1 MKTLAPIHRRGVC
14 RVGSLLLFALLF
26 SSTAAALQAQG
37 SAVRVETFSLR
48 LNGEVVVENPRGATR
63 IESWDFQT
71 VRVVAEKKGPAGS
84 SIESGELVLMGAQ
97 NSVIVQCRQGSGRI
111 DLTIYVPNSVRLQMT
126 GGVWP
131 VDIGGSFASAVVDTT
146 SGSIAYRL
154 PSNDDARVAMRSAL
168 GTVRSTFPLTAVE
181 RIGTHSLQ
189 GQTGSGASQVILNSQ
204 NGNVTLTPGPHSAA
218 VAKASRTEISGSAA
232 NTQASR
238 STTSAES
245 ETGRQTSVVQRAP
258 GTSPPMKRDPA
269 QQDDPAAS
277 DPVAT
282 RQAVQSNGSVVFARS
297 DRSDDSSMTQTR
309 GPLTRPRSERKT
321 SSGDSGLKV
330 RIIPSNAPPR
340 SSQDA
345 ASGSVFDQAT
355 DEEDAQ
361 KGSQSS
367 AKRTASGASGAAAPT
382 YPASGSVVF
391 GGSDRSA
398 DGSTKASVGP
408 LERERQVRNTGGG
421 NSGLR
426 VRIIPA
432 NAPPGPSR
440 DSSTVFDQRDETAQ
454 EPAASGTSTRAPS
467 QTGQGARTD
476 DQVRPAGN
484 GRRGDS
490 TASTADEI
498 ASTNSPRSAPPVLRN
513 SREEDSS
520 NPPVPADVETRAK
533 SPDEEAIVLK
543 AALVNLNVSVT
554 NRSGVAL
561 ANLKKED
568 FQVAENSEPQKI
580 EFFQPTT
587 APFNLVLALDLSGSI
602 KDKLDVVKSAA
613 LRFIDVVGP
622 QDKVAVVTFTD
633 EIRVVSQLTND
644 REELKRRIKAVDR
657 SQGGTAFYEALW
669 FSLMDTLR
677 GTRGQRNSIVV
688 MTDGVD
694 SSLDRYNPME
704 SRVSFNQLARR
715 LEESDVIVFPIYLD
729 TEYEEVFE
737 RGNSSSEAYAI
748 ARDQLERIGELTG
761 GQMFK
766 AEKVGDLSG
775 VYKQVAAAIRTVYS
789 VGYYPTNPERDG
801 TFRRVRV
808 GVNRADAAVRTRKG
822 YYAK

>member
-1 MKTLAPIHRRGVC
+1 MKTLAPTNRRGV
-14 RVGSLLLFALLF
+14 RRARSFLLFAF
-26 SSTAAALQAQG
+26 VFVTAAATLRAQG
-37 SAVRVETFSLR
+37 SAVRVETFSLK
-48 LNGEVVVENPRGATR
+48 LNGEVLVENPRGATR
-63 IESWDFQT
+63 VESWAYQT

-84 SIESGELVLMGAQ
+84 SIEPGELVLMGAQ
-97 NSVIVQCRQGSGRI
+97 NSVIVQCKQGPGRI
-111 DLTIYVPNSVRLQMT
+111 DVTLYVPHSARLQVT
-126 GGVWP
+126 GGVFA
-131 VDIGGSFASAVVDTT
+131 VDISGSLASAVVDTT

-154 PSNDDARVAMRSAL
+154 PANDDAQVAMRSAL
-168 GTVRSTFPLTAVE
+168 GTVRSTFPLTEVE
-181 RIGTHSLQ
+181 RVGTRSLQ
-189 GQTGSGASQVILNSQ
+189 GQTGSGAAQVILNSQ
-204 NGNVTLTPGPHSAA
+204 NGNVTLTPGPNSTA
-218 VAKASRTEISGSAA
+218 VARVSKTKTGPSAG
-232 NTQASR
+232 NTQPSR
-238 STTSAES
+238 SMTSTES
-245 ETGRQTSVVQRAP
+245 ETDSEARAGQRTGGASA
-258 GTSPPMKRDPA
+258 TMKRDPVS
-269 QQDDPAAS
+269 QVDSDMS
-277 DPVAT
+277 DPGAT
-282 RQAVQSNGSVVFARS
+282 KQAVQSNGSVVFAGS
-297 DRSDDSSMTQTR
+297 DRSDDSSMTQTS
-309 GPLTRPRSERKT
+309 GPFTRPRTERNT
-321 SSGDSGLKV
+321 GGGNSGLKV
-330 RIIPSNAPPR
+330 RIIPSDAPPR
-340 SSQDA
+340 GSQDA
-345 ASGSVFDQAT
+345 AGSVFDQAT
-355 DEEDAQ
+355 DEEDVQ
-361 KGSQSS
+361 KGSQTSS
-367 AKRTASGASGAAAPT
+367 KRTASGASGAGTPT
-382 YPASGSVVF
+382 YPASGSVIF
-391 GGSDRSA
+391 GGTDRSD
-398 DGSTKASVGP
+398 DGSTKARVGP
-408 LERERQVRNTGGG
+408 LERDRQTRNTGGG

-426 VRIIPA
+426 VRIIPS

-440 DSSTVFDQRDETAQ
+440 DSSSVFDQREETAQ
-454 EPAASGTSTRAPS
+454 APAPGGASTRGTS
-467 QTGQGARTD
+467 QTGQNARSDDYEQHGAR
-476 DQVRPAGN
+476 A
-484 GRRGDS
+484 RRADS
-490 TASTADEI
+490 DDEI
-498 ASTNSPRSAPPVLRN
+498 VSTNSRGGAPPVLHRN
-513 SREEDSS
+513 RAEDSS
-520 NPPVPADVETRAK
+520 SAPVTGESETK
-533 SPDEEAIVLK
+533 ENSPDEEAIVLK

-568 FQVAENSEPQKI
+568 FEVAENGESQKI

-613 LRFIDVVGP
+613 LRFVEVLGP

-677 GTRGQRNSIVV
+677 GTRGQRNAIVV

-694 SSLDRYNPME
+694 SSLDRYNPMP

-737 RGNSSSEAYAI
+737 RGNSSSEAYAV

>member
-1 MKTLAPIHRRGVC
+1 MKTLAPTSRRGVR

-26 SSTAAALQAQG
+26 VTTAAALQSQG
-37 SAVRVETFSLR
+37 SAIRVETFSLR

-63 IESWDFQT
+63 VEAWDFQT
-71 VRVVAEKKGPAGS
+71 VRVVAEKKGAAGGS
-84 SIESGELVLMGAQ
+84 LESGELVLMGAQ
-97 NSVIVQCRQGSGRI
+97 NSVIVQCRQGFGRI
-111 DLTIYVPNSVRLQMT
+111 DLTIYVPNSVRLQVT
-126 GGVWP
+126 GGGWP
-131 VDIGGSFASAVVDTT
+131 VDIGGKLAGAIVDTT

-189 GQTGSGASQVILNSQ
+189 GQTGNGAAQVILNSQ
-204 NGNVTLTPGPHSAA
+204 NGNVTLTPGPNSAA
-218 VAKASRTEISGSAA
+218 VARASTTERDGPVV
-232 NTQASR
+232 NTQASQG
-238 STTSAES
+238 TPSAES
-245 ETGRQTSVVQRAP
+245 EPDRQTSVVRRAP
-258 GTSPPMKRDPA
+258 GNSPPMKGDPA
-269 QQDDPAAS
+269 QQDDPSAT

-282 RQAVQSNGSVVFARS
+282 RQAVQSNGSVVFAGS
-297 DRSDDSSMTQTR
+297 DRSDDSSMTATS
-309 GPLTRPRSERKT
+309 GPFTRPRSERKT

-340 SSQDA
+340 SSQN
-345 ASGSVFDQAT
+345 ASGSVFDQGA

-361 KGSQSS
+361 KGGQSS
-367 AKRTASGASGAAAPT
+367 AKPTAKGSSGAAAPT

-391 GGSDRSA
+391 GGTDRSD
-398 DGSTKASVGP
+398 DGSTKARVGP
-408 LERERQVRNTGGG
+408 LERDRQVRNTGGG

-440 DSSTVFDQRDETAQ
+440 DSSSVFDQRDETAQ
-454 EPAASGTSTRAPS
+454 EPAPLETSTRAPS
-467 QTGQGARTD
+467 QTGQS
-476 DQVRPAGN
+476 VRSDNQMQRAGN
-484 GRRGDS
+484 ARRADPGAGTD
-490 TASTADEI
+490 DEI
-498 ASTNSPRSAPPVLRN
+498 ASTNSRRGAPPVLRN

-520 NPPVPADVETRAK
+520 IAPVTADSETRAK

-568 FQVAENSEPQKI
+568 FEVAENSEPQKI
-580 EFFQPTT
+580 EFFQTTT

-613 LRFIDVVGP
+613 LRFIDVLGP

-677 GTRGQRNSIVV
+677 GTRGQRNAIVV

-704 SRVSFNQLARR
+704 SRVSFNQLTHR
-715 LEESDVIVFPIYLD
+715 LEESDVLVFPIYLD

-748 ARDQLERIGELTG
+748 ARDQLARIGELTG

-789 VGYYPTNPERDG
+789 VGYYPTNPEKDG

>member
-1 MKTLAPIHRRGVC
+1 MKTLAPTHRRGVR
-14 RVGSLLLFALLF
+14 RVRSLLLFAF
-26 SSTAAALQAQG
+26 VCVTAAATLRAQG
-37 SAVRVETFSLR
+37 SAVRVETFSLK

-63 IESWDFQT
+63 VESWDYQT

-84 SIESGELVLMGAQ
+84 SIEPGELVLMGAQ
-97 NSVIVQCRQGSGRI
+97 NSVIIQCKQGPGRI
-111 DLTIYVPNSVRLQMT
+111 DLTLYVPNSARLQVT
-126 GGVWP
+126 GGVFP
-131 VDIGGSFASAVVDTT
+131 VDISGSLASAVVDTT

-154 PSNDDARVAMRSAL
+154 PANSDARVAMRSAL
-168 GTVRSTFPLTAVE
+168 GTVRSTVPLGAVE
-181 RIGTHSLQ
+181 RIGTRSLQ
-189 GQTGSGASQVILNSQ
+189 GQLGSGAAQVILNSQ
-204 NGNVTLTPGPHSAA
+204 NGNVTLTPGPNTTA
-218 VAKASRTEISGSAA
+218 VARVSKTETGHSAA
-232 NTQASR
+232 NTQPSR
-238 STTSAES
+238 SVTSTES
-245 ETGRQTSVVQRAP
+245 ETDSEARGGQRTGGASA
-258 GTSPPMKRDPA
+258 TMKRDPVSR
-269 QQDDPAAS
+269 DDADLT
-277 DPVAT
+277 DPGST
-282 RQAVQSNGSVVFARS
+282 RQAVQSNGSIVFAGS
-297 DRSDDSSMTQTR
+297 DRSNDSSMTQTS
-309 GPLTRPRSERKT
+309 GPFTRPRTERNT
-321 SSGDSGLKV
+321 SGGNSGLKV
-330 RIIPSNAPPR
+330 RIIPSEAPPR
-340 SSQDA
+340 SSQGA
-345 ASGSVFDQAT
+345 AGSVFDQAS
-355 DEEDAQ
+355 DDEDAR
-361 KGSQSS
+361 KASQSS
-367 AKRTASGASGAAAPT
+367 AQRSSSGTSNAT

-391 GGSDRSA
+391 GGSDRSD
-398 DGSTKASVGP
+398 DGSTKARVGP
-408 LERERQVRNTGGG
+408 LERDRQTRNTSGG

-426 VRIIPA
+426 VRIIPS

-440 DSSTVFDQRDETAQ
+440 DSSSVFDQREETAQ
-454 EPAASGTSTRAPS
+454 GSAPGGTSSRGAS
-467 QTGQGARTD
+467 QTGQSARSD
-476 DQVRPAGN
+476 DYVQQAARARRVESIVRS
-484 GRRGDS
+484 D
-490 TASTADEI
+490 DEI
-498 ASTNSPRSAPPVLRN
+498 VSTNSRGGAPPVLQRN
-513 SREEDSS
+513 RAEDSS
-520 NPPVPADVETRAK
+520 SAPVTGESETKAN
-533 SPDEEAIVLK
+533 SPDEETIVLK

-568 FQVAENSEPQKI
+568 FEVAENSEPQKI
-580 EFFQPTT
+580 EFFQPTA

-613 LRFIDVVGP
+613 LRFVEVLGP

-677 GTRGQRNSIVV
+677 GTRGQRNAIVV

-737 RGNSSSEAYAI
+737 RGNSSSEAYAV

>member
-1 MKTLAPIHRRGVC
+1 MKTLAPKHRRGVC
-14 RVGSLLLFALLF
+14 RVRSLLLFALAF
-26 SSTAAALQAQG
+26 VTVAATLRAQG

-63 IESWDFQT
+63 VESWDFQT
-71 VRVVAEKKGPAGS
+71 VRVVAEKKDPAGS
-84 SIESGELVLMGAQ
+84 SIEPGELVLMGAQ
-97 NSVIVQCRQGSGRI
+97 NSVIVQCKQGAGRI
-111 DLTIYVPNSVRLQMT
+111 DLTIYVPNSARLQVT

-131 VDIGGSFASAVVDTT
+131 VDIGGKLASAVVDTT

-189 GQTGSGASQVILNSQ
+189 GQIGSGAAQVILNSQ
-204 NGNVTLTPGPHSAA
+204 NGNVTLTPGPNSTA
-218 VAKASRTEISGSAA
+218 VARASKTEISGSAT
-232 NTQASR
+232 NTQPSR
-238 STTSAES
+238 GTTSAES
-245 ETGRQTSVVQRAP
+245 ETGRQTSVVQRTN
-258 GTSPPMKRDPA
+258 GTSPPMKRDTA

-282 RQAVQSNGSVVFARS
+282 KQAVQSNGSVVFAGS
-297 DRSDDSSMTQTR
+297 DRSDDSSMTATS
-309 GPLTRPRSERKT
+309 GPFTRPRRERNT

-330 RIIPSNAPPR
+330 RIIPSDAPPR

-345 ASGSVFDQAT
+345 SGSVFDQGA
-355 DEEDAQ
+355 DEEDAH

-367 AKRTASGASGAAAPT
+367 AKRSASGTSSAATPN

-391 GGSDRSA
+391 GGSDRSD
-398 DGSTKASVGP
+398 DGSTKARVGP
-408 LERERQVRNTGGG
+408 LERDRQVRNTGGG

-440 DSSTVFDQRDETAQ
+440 DSSSVFDQRDETAQ
-454 EPAASGTSTRAPS
+454 EPVPGGTSTRATS
-467 QTGQGARTD
+467 QTGQSARSDDYVQQGGNARRGASTARTD
-476 DQVRPAGN
+476 D
-484 GRRGDS
+484 
-490 TASTADEI
+490 EI
-498 ASTNSPRSAPPVLRN
+498 ASSDSRGGAPPVLHR
-513 SREEDSS
+513 SRVEESS
-520 NPPVPADVETRAK
+520 SPTVTADVETRAK
-533 SPDEEAIVLK
+533 SPDEDAIVLK

-568 FQVAENSEPQKI
+568 FEVAENSEPQKI

-613 LRFIDVVGP
+613 LRFVEVLGP

-677 GTRGQRNSIVV
+677 GTRGQRNAIVV